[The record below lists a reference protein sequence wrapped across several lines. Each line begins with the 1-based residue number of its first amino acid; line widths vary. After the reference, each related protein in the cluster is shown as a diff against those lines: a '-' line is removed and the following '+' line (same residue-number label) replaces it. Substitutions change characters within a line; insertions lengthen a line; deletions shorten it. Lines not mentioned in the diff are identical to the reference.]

1 MRAATAVSP
10 VNLNAV
16 KMKKLLTRSL
26 SGIVYVALIVG
37 AILGDPVW
45 FTVLMSLFSAIA
57 VLEFRKLVMPPAG
70 SIVQKAIAATD
81 LLTAAAL
88 PLVSLG
94 FTYTE
99 ALSERNFSIITAFI
113 IVIFAAYPLL
123 RFTLALYDRS
133 ERPFAMA
140 ARSVMSIF
148 YISIPLTLASI
159 INIASSA
166 FSWLSMMMFIMI
178 WLNDTGAFCTGCTMG
193 RHKMFERLS
202 PKKTWEGFWGGF
214 AACVVAGALCPLV
227 IYPSVPGAPVFIIWA
242 VYGAI
247 VSGAATVGDLFESLI
262 KRTVGV
268 KDSGNLIP
276 GHGGLLDRID
286 SLLAVAP
293 LTMLLAIIL
302 VGACNIHAL
311 SGV

>member
-94 FTYTE
+94 FTSAE

-133 ERPFAMA
+133 EHPFAMA

-202 PKKTWEGFWGGF
+202 PKKTWEGFAGGLF
-214 AACVVAGALCPLV
+214 FSLAAGAVAYMLHLNPDFSLAAWLGMGVVA
-227 IYPSVPGAPVFIIWA
+227 
-242 VYGAI
+242 AI
-247 VSGAATVGDLFESLI
+247 FSTWGDLFESLL
-262 KRTVGV
+262 KRNLGV
-268 KDSGNLIP
+268 KDSGKLIP
-276 GHGGLLDRID
+276 GHGGILDRID
-286 SLLAVAP
+286 SLLFVAP
-293 LTMLLAIIL
+293 ALLLYLISVYYIAQ
-302 VGACNIHAL
+302 
-311 SGV
+311 

>member
-94 FTYTE
+94 FTSAE

-113 IVIFAAYPLL
+113 
-123 RFTLALYDRS
+123 
-133 ERPFAMA
+133 
-140 ARSVMSIF
+140 
-148 YISIPLTLASI
+148 
-159 INIASSA
+159 
-166 FSWLSMMMFIMI
+166 
-178 WLNDTGAFCTGCTMG
+178 
-193 RHKMFERLS
+193 LS
-202 PKKTWEGFWGGF
+202 PWPH
-214 AACVVAGALCPLV
+214 V
-227 IYPSVPGAPVFIIWA
+227 PSCR
-242 VYGAI
+242 Y
-247 VSGAATVGDLFESLI
+247 ST
-262 KRTVGV
+262 
-268 KDSGNLIP
+268 
-276 GHGGLLDRID
+276 
-286 SLLAVAP
+286 
-293 LTMLLAIIL
+293 
-302 VGACNIHAL
+302 
-311 SGV
+311 